1 MLLFVIIIVEEIE
14 SFLQENVFVLPTPMK
29 ILINFVV
36 DALSNV
42 SNVTQV
48 ILHNAKTL
56 VEVIEYLQPIVF
68 VPLDILKTI
77 LPKIVLSVL
86 SNVLTVIITLLV
98 LPSVEV
104 TEYSHVKNKKKKIK
118 MKIKRKRTVIL

>member
-1 MLLFVIIIVEEIE
+1 MLHFVIIIVEEIE
-14 SFLQENVFVLPTPMK
+14 SFLQDNVFVLPTPMK

-36 DALSNV
+36 DAPLNV

-56 VEVIEYLQPIVF
+56 VEVIESLQPIVF

-104 TEYSHVKNKKKKIK
+104 TEYSHVKNKN
-118 MKIKRKRTVIL
+118 